1 MGYSCERKS
10 ERHLKTQTRKKNIG
24 AENRKHFLT
33 KTLIR
38 TAALYLQIILWAI
51 YAIYTID

>member
-38 TAALYLQIILWAI
+38 TAALYLQIVLWAI